1 MQAHERIED
10 EQPRFQPGDGLFQTY
25 AVSLEI
31 EAQTGRRDHLDV
43 EFGETNA
50 GGGAN
55 AFEAATDDMERV
67 LGGIEQHAT
76 GIGHDE
82 APQTAGASGDG
93 DSQIEGEERFAAFR
107 LAADDADGL
116 FRPQPL
122 NEPASLLGSLGETPG
137 RLNRKLGHRRR
148 RIAALVSFAVGT
160 AQISKNSVSSIWRA
174 SRCAAAARSSS
185 AMIIRAR
192 GLPCA

>member
-1 MQAHERIED
+1 
-10 EQPRFQPGDGLFQTY
+10 
-25 AVSLEI
+25 
-31 EAQTGRRDHLDV
+31 
-43 EFGETNA
+43 
-50 GGGAN
+50 
-55 AFEAATDDMERV
+55 MERV

-82 APQTAGASGDG
+82 APAGEGMPAATATARSRARKDLPHFGSPPMMPTACSDHNP
-93 DSQIEGEERFAAFR
+93 SA
-107 LAADDADGL
+107 
-116 FRPQPL
+116 
-122 NEPASLLGSLGETPG
+122 EPAPLFGALGETPG

-192 GLPCA
+192 GLPWA